1 MMSIAPARTFDR
13 ERVAPGRPQVRRQV
27 GSIEPRDRF
36 SDDLRELLASMRDH
50 LDPDRPDL
58 YRRASEVQTVITL
71 LLGSDHRLI
80 KRLNLYR
87 DYLRGSA

>member
-1 MMSIAPARTFDR
+1 MCIAPACTFDR
-13 ERVAPGRPQVRRQV
+13 EGRRTGSAPIRRKAE
-27 GSIEPRDRF
+27 SIEPSDRF
-36 SDDLRELLASMRDH
+36 SDDLRELLAAMRDH
-50 LDPDRPDL
+50 LDPDTPDL

-87 DYLRGSA
+87 DYLRESA